1 MMGKHLLDGK
11 RAIMPSDSSPS
22 SDRQRLIQGAI
33 QAKQYAYSR
42 YSNFRVGAALLSED
56 GTIITGASI
65 DNACYSATICAE
77 RTAIFKAV
85 SENIKTFKGLAVTSD
100 VLSPIS
106 PCGLC
111 REVIREFC
119 AQEMPVLLI
128 PAGYPKQSDNGL
140 EVEDGGIVTLT
151 IGQLLPHSPGPGCL
165 EQANSSGP
173 CVRPK
178 A

>member
-1 MMGKHLLDGK
+1 MQ
-11 RAIMPSDSSPS
+11 SDTSTS
-22 SDRQRLIQGAI
+22 SDRQRLIEGAI
-33 QAKQYAYSR
+33 RAKQYAYSR
-42 YSNFRVGAALLSED
+42 YSNFRVGAALLDED
-56 GTIITGASI
+56 RTIITGASI

-77 RTAIFKAV
+77 RTAILKAI
-85 SENIKTFKGLAVTSD
+85 SENIRTFKALAVTSD

-119 AQEMPVLLI
+119 AREMPVLLI
-128 PAGYPKQSDNGL
+128 PADYPKQGDNGL

-151 IGQLLPHSPGPGCL
+151 VGQLLPHSPGPGYL
-165 EQANSSGP
+165 EQAISSGP
-173 CVRPK
+173 CVGSR